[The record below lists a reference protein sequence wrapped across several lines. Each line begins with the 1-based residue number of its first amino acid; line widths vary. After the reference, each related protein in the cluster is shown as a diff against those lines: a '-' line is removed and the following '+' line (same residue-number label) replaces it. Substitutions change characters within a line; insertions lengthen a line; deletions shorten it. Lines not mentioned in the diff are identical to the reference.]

1 MKTYI
6 KFILVGL
13 ILISC
18 STGKLKVLADIPTSL
33 KETSAIEKT
42 NDSNTLWV
50 LQDAGN
56 NNHLYGLN
64 LKGQIIKD
72 ITVKNAKNTD
82 WEDLTSDSE
91 GNIYIGDFGNNSKKR
106 TNFTIY
112 KVPNAKNATSSTEAS
127 LIEFTLPEDM
137 DSVDFESFFLY
148 NGFFYIFSKDN
159 KECELIK
166 VPNKTGLHVATYISK
181 TKLND
186 KHTKVT
192 SADISDDGKTV
203 VLLNHDK
210 LWKLTNYTN
219 DDFFSGTFEVLKFEH
234 DSQKEGVNLIN
245 KKQVLITDEL
255 KKTEGGNIYR
265 FDFN

>member
-6 KFILVGL
+6 KFILIGI

-18 STGKLKVLADIPTSL
+18 NSGKLKVLADIPTSL

-42 NDSNTLWV
+42 KNSNILWV
-50 LQDAGN
+50 IQDAGN

-64 LKGQIIKD
+64 SKGNIIKE
-72 ITVKNAKNTD
+72 ITIKNGENID

-91 GNIYIGDFGNNSKKR
+91 GSIYIGDFGNNDKNRES
-106 TNFTIY
+106 FTIY
-112 KVPNAKNATSSTEAS
+112 KVSNAENTTSSTLAS
-127 LIEFTLPEDM
+127 LINFTLPEDI

-148 NGFFYIFSKDN
+148 NGFFYIFSKDS
-159 KECELIK
+159 KKCELIK
-166 VPNKTGLHVATYISK
+166 VPNETGNHIAAYVSK
-181 TKLND
+181 TKLED

-210 LWKLTNYTN
+210 LWKLTNYKN
-219 DDFFSGTFEVLKFEH
+219 DDFLSGNFEAIVFEH
-234 DSQKEGVNLIN
+234 DSQKEGITLI
-245 KKQVLITDEL
+245 KKNHVLITDEL
-255 KKTEGGNIYR
+255 KKSEGGNIYR
-265 FDFN
+265 FDFK